1 MLITSDR
8 NKLGIISDKQF
19 SFATTICKKS
29 WDGWHM
35 EYKIRI
41 IHNS

>member
-1 MLITSDR
+1 MLINSDR
-8 NKLGIISDKQF
+8 NKLGIISDKQNM
-19 SFATTICKKS
+19 ICKKS
-29 WDGWHM
+29 WDGWHV